1 MEKEELNIDLIS
13 KDLIKVLKKAIRQ
26 SRDTMLR
33 SKKKTVVTEYDEGL
47 KKPMT
52 EVIEESEEITT
63 LKGTVDINSLKTITM
78 LLKEIL
84 EIRDGKA
91 LKDEDKDE
99 GGVIVLAQV
108 RDEESG

>member
-1 MEKEELNIDLIS
+1 
-13 KDLIKVLKKAIRQ
+13 
-26 SRDTMLR
+26 
-33 SKKKTVVTEYDEGL
+33 
-47 KKPMT
+47 MT

-91 LKDEDKDE
+91 LKDEDRDE